1 MADVAKEKTISPF
14 ARFLLDLGPLAVF
27 FVANSRWDIFT
38 ATAAFMA
45 AISASLALSYLLE
58 RRLSILPVI
67 TAVMVLVFGGLTL
80 VLNDE
85 TFIKLKP
92 TIANLLIASAL
103 FVGLA
108 LDRPFLRIVLG
119 AVLELQDIGWRKL
132 TWRWAWFFVALALLN
147 EVVWRTMSTDTW
159 VNFKVFAIM
168 PLTIVFSMAQLP
180 LLNRY
185 KAETVVGEGAE

>member
-119 AVLELQDIGWRKL
+119 AVFELQDIGWRKL